1 MAVNELLSEF
11 DRSTRGRLNPNW
23 EQNMK
28 VIDLVNKDP
37 YRAAQ
42 YLLPT
47 VHGQLKSKDP
57 RIQWLTLIL
66 LDALVKNCGIQF
78 ARAIG
83 TKEIMHRLK
92 MLVYR
97 RWKKRKKPYSQ
108 LNNYKNFVGE
118 KAVTMI
124 QMWGI
129 GFYASRFEVPIF
141 YNTYR
146 RLVKKGIKFPEPKED
161 EKVPVQTPARNV
173 HAGPIQRQTTGARRE
188 FVQRTVNDPIPEKVL
203 REVKNAEDQIALLN
217 DILAQLGG
225 PNSSSAKNNDMV
237 KEMVKKLKDT
247 SNNLQ
252 RLVNDNIDKEKA
264 LAALLAINDKLEKAL
279 RPFVKADEDSDD
291 EESDS
296 SDDDTDTAD
305 TDDDELF
312 RKNYIERGYTSDTA
326 PRARGRSTSNLGG
339 SNPGIYSTSPNRASV
354 SFMSQP
360 TSPMQTATP
369 GLINP
374 FAQVATPSQP
384 QPGLYGYNVTSAN
397 QLSNPFAQMTV
408 SSQPNLNV
416 GSPQN
421 SYLSG
426 MSQPNMNVG
435 SPQNSYV
442 TGANGNSGSFNMYS
456 NPNMA
461 SPSNGFGSNP
471 TTSNPTTG
479 NNTGA
484 NPFAAPDQ
492 QAPRNP
498 FSDDF
503 SSYKIKGAE
512 DFSKMTAEEIDQ
524 FTSKQRTLANTF
536 GKYFYDETPGANNNA
551 PGQPSGSQPGNNTAA
566 PSANANQRYSIN
578 PFENQAGGNYN
589 VNAQNGASF
598 PGNNNAM
605 AFNPNYQPNPQL
617 ATSPPKNVNPFL

>member
-1 MAVNELLSEF
+1 
-11 DRSTRGRLNPNW
+11 
-23 EQNMK
+23 
-28 VIDLVNKDP
+28 
-37 YRAAQ
+37 
-42 YLLPT
+42 
-47 VHGQLKSKDP
+47 
-57 RIQWLTLIL
+57 L

-78 ARAIG
+78 ARAVG

-118 KAVTMI
+118 KAVTMV

-129 GFYASRFEVPIF
+129 GFYANRFEVPIF

-161 EKVPVQTPARNV
+161 EKVPMQTPARNV
-173 HAGPIQRQTTGARRE
+173 HAGPIQRQNTGARRE
-188 FVQRTVNDPIPEKVL
+188 MLHRSVNDPIPDKVL
-203 REVKNAEDQIALLN
+203 REVKNAEEQIALLN

-291 EESDS
+291 EDSNS
-296 SDDDTDTAD
+296 SDEDTDTAD

-326 PRARGRSTSNLGG
+326 PRARGRSTSNLG
-339 SNPGIYSTSPNRASV
+339 SPNPPQYSSSPNRASV

-374 FAQVATPSQP
+374 FAQVGTSSQP

-397 QLSNPFAQMTV
+397 QLTNPFAQMTV
-408 SSQPNLNV
+408 SPQPNLNVGSPSQNSYLTGMSQPNLNV

-421 SYLSG
+421 SYL
-426 MSQPNMNVG
+426 
-435 SPQNSYV
+435 
-442 TGANGNSGSFNMYS
+442 TGAPNGNSSSFNMYS
-456 NPNMA
+456 NPNMSNPQLNNNA
-461 SPSNGFGSNP
+461 NGFGSNP
-471 TTSNPTTG
+471 TSSPTNS
-479 NNTGA
+479 NNTSV
-484 NPFAAPDQ
+484 NPFAAPEP
-492 QAPRNP
+492 AVRNP

-503 SSYKIKGAE
+503 SSYKVKGAD

-524 FTSKQRTLANTF
+524 FTTKQRTLANTF
-536 GKYFYDETPGANNNA
+536 GKYFYDETPGANPTGPQNQPPGTQPVNNN
-551 PGQPSGSQPGNNTAA
+551 GTASVNSNPKLYA
-566 PSANANQRYSIN
+566 N
-578 PFENQAGGNYN
+578 PFENQPSNQFAGNYN

-598 PGNNNAM
+598 GGNYNQPFA
-605 AFNPNYQPNPQL
+605 NPNQV
-617 ATSPPKNVNPFL
+617 ATSPPKNANPFL